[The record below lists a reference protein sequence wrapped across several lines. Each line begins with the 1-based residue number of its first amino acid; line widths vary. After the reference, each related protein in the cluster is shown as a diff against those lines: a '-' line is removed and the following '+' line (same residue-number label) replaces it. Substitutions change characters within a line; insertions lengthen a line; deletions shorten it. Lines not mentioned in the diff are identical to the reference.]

1 MNRAWYHKF
10 DLMII
15 LSAFF
20 QKEGKYLAVIS
31 RADCACA
38 VCPWGVYL
46 THSEIQVVSFSK
58 GAQTETL
65 QPLHQTSEDSGR
77 NHNSIHFNSSKL
89 NNWAILKDQ
98 SSLWYKE

>member
-1 MNRAWYHKF
+1 M
-10 DLMII
+10 MI

-46 THSEIQVVSFSK
+46 THSEIQVASFSR
-58 GAQTETL
+58 GAQTVETTALVVTL
-65 QPLHQTSEDSGR
+65 QTLHPTSED
-77 NHNSIHFNSSKL
+77 
-89 NNWAILKDQ
+89 
-98 SSLWYKE
+98 